1 MMKKKL
7 IELSLV
13 EMRTFLE
20 TKLDDIKIISVVP
33 REFTAKPVNGPHLL
47 GAGPLPIK
55 DFLVSKFL
63 VIYEE

>member
-1 MMKKKL
+1 MKKKL

-33 REFTAKPVNGPHLL
+33 REFTAKPAHNIPLL
-47 GAGPLPIK
+47 GATPLPIK
-55 DFLVSKFL
+55 DFIVSKFL